1 MMRCHCGKNMVKNG
15 TRKRKMSIMNNI
27 EDISLQKWLCPNGH
41 SKTSMLS
48 NIDVLQEY
56 HDTLV
61 FSIMKH
67 GYQEVSRKYNVSR
80 HYLYGLYKKWM
91 TIHYNKVDILPNIM
105 GIFSCY
111 LSSNECFYLFDMERE
126 TIIDII
132 SMENKLLKSNDVN
145 LILIDVNLKSRD
157 LAYMIVN
164 NVIITKKT
172 FKNFC
177 QPLIR
182 KKFKTL
188 CYQLN
193 IKTNNNYNLSW
204 DTFWNKQY
212 DENWPDDIIDF
223 YNIIEN
229 MFQEHPDFLK
239 YHFQTWDKEL
249 KKGMEYFEYDYI
261 VEEISILKELSMN
274 KKPQRSWEINRGFL
288 LNYNSE
294 EIYDG
299 QFRGISIKNTIER
312 LQ

>member
-1 MMRCHCGKNMVKNG
+1 MMECHCGKNMVKNG
-15 TRKRKMSIMNNI
+15 TRKRTMTIMNNI
-27 EDISLQKWLCPNGH
+27 ENISLQKWLCPNGH
-41 SKTSMLS
+41 CKTSILS
-48 NIDVLQEY
+48 DIDVLQEY
-56 HDTLV
+56 HDNLV
-61 FSIMKH
+61 LSIMNN
-67 GYQEVSRKYNVSR
+67 GYQEVSRKYKVSR
-80 HYLYGLYKKWM
+80 HYLYGLYKKWI
-91 TIHYNKVDILPNIM
+91 TIHNNQVDILPNVM

-111 LSSNECFYLFDMERE
+111 LSSSERFYLFDMERE
-126 TIIDII
+126 SILNII
-132 SMENKLLKSNDVN
+132 SLEDKLSKSNDVN
-145 LILIDVNLKSRD
+145 LILIDVNLNSKD
-157 LAYMIVN
+157 LAYMVHN

-177 QPLIR
+177 KPLIK

-193 IKTNNNYNLSW
+193 IQSNNNYNLSW
-204 DTFWNKQY
+204 NTFWDQQY
-212 DENWPDDIIDF
+212 NDNWPDDIIEF

-229 MFQEHPDFLK
+229 MFQKHPDFLK

-249 KKGMEYFEYDYI
+249 KKGMEYFGYNDI
-261 VEEISILKELSMN
+261 FDEIEILKKLSMN

-299 QFRGISIKNTIER
+299 HFRGISIKNTIER